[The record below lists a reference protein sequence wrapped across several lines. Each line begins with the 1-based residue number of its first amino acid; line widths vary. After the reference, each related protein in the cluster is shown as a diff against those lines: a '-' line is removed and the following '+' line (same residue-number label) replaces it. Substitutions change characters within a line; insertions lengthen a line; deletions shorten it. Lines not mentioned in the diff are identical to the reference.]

1 MNNYNANL
9 IKWACEEVDRQGESA
24 LSVPAFLQGWDFAHN
39 TRYPMQQTISI
50 LNGIVN
56 GWPAS
61 RSHAARLGAIEGY
74 RTTPVTFVNG
84 NTGAKADHIPRL
96 MDQLCDSDLWDDDRE
111 AFVLEFLKIHP
122 FEDGNGR
129 VAAILMNLAPRLHDF
144 PQDPNKQT
152 EFVPVPSMDGWDGGY
167 GSAVEVVD
175 FEDDYLR
182 RREHR
187 LRIVRPE
194 RVLKMR
200 DEGCV
205 VIPADV
211 TEIST

>member
-1 MNNYNANL
+1 MNNYDASL

-24 LSVPAFLQGWDFAHN
+24 LSVPAFLQGWNFAHA
-39 TRYPMQQTISI
+39 TPYPMQQTISI

-84 NTGAKADHIPRL
+84 NTGAKADQIPRL
-96 MDQLCDSDLWDDDRE
+96 MDQLCDSDLWNDDRE

-129 VAAILMNLAPRLHDF
+129 VAAILMNLGLFWVD
-144 PQDPNKQT
+144 T
-152 EFVPVPSMDGWDGGY
+152 EFVPVPSMDGWDEGY
-167 GSAVEVVD
+167 GSAVEV
-175 FEDDYLR
+175 R
-182 RREHR
+182 RLEPHRSSRE
-187 LRIVRPE
+187 RP
-194 RVLKMR
+194 VLKMR
-200 DEGCV
+200 D
-205 VIPADV
+205 V
-211 TEIST
+211 TEINT

>member
-1 MNNYNANL
+1 MNNYNDNL

-24 LSVPAFLQGWDFAHN
+24 LSVPAFLQGWDFAH
-39 TRYPMQQTISI
+39 TTPYPMQQTISI
-50 LNGIVN
+50 LNEIVN
-56 GWPAS
+56 GWPDGEGDLVK
-61 RSHAARLGAIEGY
+61 RFGRLY
-74 RTTPVTFVNG
+74 RATPVTFVNG
-84 NTGAKADHIPRL
+84 NTGAKADQIPRL

-129 VAAILMNLAPRLHDF
+129 VAAILMNLAPRLRDF

-152 EFVPVPSMDGWDGGY
+152 EFVPVPSMDGWGY

-175 FEDDYLR
+175 FEDDKPS
-182 RREHR
+182 RE
-187 LRIVRPE
+187 RP
-194 RVLKMR
+194 VLKMR